1 MWGEIFLGEVRLW
14 VVGAGR
20 LNKRRISD
28 FGGFRILFCTLWY
41 CMVRYVLSIFM
52 IDFLEIRLAVENTNR
67 IPMCPTCSDP

>member
-20 LNKRRISD
+20 LNMRRISD
-28 FGGFRILFCTLWY
+28 FGGFRILYFVLCGIVWSI
-41 CMVRYVLSIFM
+41 RIVLSIFM

-67 IPMCPTCSDP
+67 IPMCPTL